1 MNKLPFYK
9 THEKFL
15 FSYNSNSRLYIF
27 IILFIFFITVKSR
40 QPYKSYYLEDFSSFL
55 VVYDD
60 RISVYP
66 YSNSNTQS
74 ERAFNFN
81 SEEQKINSEDEGKKI
96 SLGYIYTVNFKL
108 IYVIVKNYIYYG
120 YDGVIIYSVNINN
133 LNDLPAIVV
142 PYHCIYKIANSCKM
156 CDIYVCFIDSYK
168 KLSIYI
174 YSHGYGIST
183 PEVIYSKTINL
194 VDSSGMTS
202 LSKSDYV
209 SCQIMNYTSYDVLV
223 CFFENEKN
231 EIGAIT
237 LNIDTL
243 EQDNLK
249 QPIFKKISGIKDIIS
264 ITFNNKQK
272 AFICYI
278 NDYNN
283 IACIIFDLNSN
294 EFDREY
300 KYIESMTQSKNFFNI
315 DYYQSSDKFILSCY
329 SSLYE
334 FEYLILNDQ
343 MNIVDNSFNGGKYC
357 LTNLDMEPCTDNNLP
372 FISLFYDSGILKM
385 VKKCGY
391 QGDFSYTSLS
401 TSCNKDVDRE
411 ELIINNNDQT
421 ETDISTSNF
430 NKTTN
435 EVSESNAISE
445 LAERSTINKMTK
457 SSIINVVSA
466 IAKTSTINEMSKS
479 STIIEMTKSSTINAI
494 SELTETSTINE
505 MTKSSTINT
514 ISELAKTSTINEM
527 TKSSTIIEM
536 TKSSIINAISE
547 LAKTSTINEISK
559 TNAISEMTES
569 SSINAISEITQS
581 STINEMTK
589 TSTINEMTKSSSI
602 NVRTELTQSNAINEM
617 TKSSIINVRNEITES
632 SIINEMTEIN
642 TINEKTEINESE
654 KATIKNQ
661 IETNK
666 KLDFVVK
673 NLDKLVEEVK
683 NGDIYEVKGEDYL
696 VKVCPINHNQF
707 DNSMTNINFLQC
719 EKTLRDSYKLSSNDY
734 LTEIIIEIKK
744 QNSLTNRVEY
754 SIFHGKN
761 KLNLSLCDNDIIEIN
776 YNISNSSLLNLEM
789 ISKYAENGIDVLNS
803 KDRFFNDICFPY
815 SENNSDIILKDRLS
829 TIYQNF
835 SKCDD
840 NCDYDKIDLDNLIIT
855 CKCSVKNDMTIG
867 ENNEL
872 EFDTIFLD
880 LFTNSSFGVVK
891 CYSLV
896 FQSGKTDNIGFF
908 IFIILIILHI
918 PLIIHYFLNTIAP
931 INKYIIDEMKKYCYV
946 KNIKNPIKRKH
957 LKEKKNGNNSNCNFI
972 NDNLRENNDN
982 QRSKSS
988 FKTNIP
994 LISIRNKKKSNIKN
1008 KNNKSKN
1015 NLNSSKKKHIKGF
1028 KNVMIYNNNNIK
1040 RNKYHKKSTK
1050 VFLDS
1055 EPKNSSKKTK
1065 KAKTK
1070 NHVINIKEKY
1080 NNNINEKKYYLIQ
1093 INANNSINNKPPDS
1107 KIILDNYTYEE
1118 AIEFE
1123 KRRIG
1128 LIFYIILIG
1137 KFDILNIFIL
1147 KSPLELIS
1155 LRICIIMFIISCDLA
1170 LNTVFY
1176 FNDNISEKYHYNG
1189 DNLYLFTILNNFS
1202 ISLISTFV
1210 SILSVVGLK
1219 FLTNSKDQVEAL
1231 FRKEERKMR
1240 KDNNYIVSQKR
1251 RKEILVTIYEINKK
1265 LKVKIIFFFI
1275 IEMLIMLFFLYFV
1288 TAFCEVYKGTQ
1299 TSWISDSIISF
1310 ILSFIIDFIFS
1321 FLITIIYIISIRQR
1335 CKWLYNI
1342 VMFWYHL
1349 G

>member
-66 YSNSNTQS
+66 YLNSNTQS

-120 YDGVIIYSVNINN
+120 YDGVIIYSVNIDN

-479 STIIEMTKSSTINAI
+479 STIIEMTKSS
-494 SELTETSTINE
+494 
-505 MTKSSTINT
+505 
-514 ISELAKTSTINEM
+514 
-527 TKSSTIIEM
+527 
-536 TKSSIINAISE
+536 IINAISE

-602 NVRTELTQSNAINEM
+602 NVRTELIQSNAINEM
-617 TKSSIINVRNEITES
+617 TKSSIINVRTEITES

-840 NCDYDKIDLDNLIIT
+840 NCDYDKIDL
-855 CKCSVKNDMTIG
+855 
-867 ENNEL
+867 
-872 EFDTIFLD
+872 
-880 LFTNSSFGVVK
+880 
-891 CYSLV
+891 
-896 FQSGKTDNIGFF
+896 
-908 IFIILIILHI
+908 
-918 PLIIHYFLNTIAP
+918 
-931 INKYIIDEMKKYCYV
+931 
-946 KNIKNPIKRKH
+946 
-957 LKEKKNGNNSNCNFI
+957 
-972 NDNLRENNDN
+972 
-982 QRSKSS
+982 
-988 FKTNIP
+988 
-994 LISIRNKKKSNIKN
+994 
-1008 KNNKSKN
+1008 
-1015 NLNSSKKKHIKGF
+1015 
-1028 KNVMIYNNNNIK
+1028 
-1040 RNKYHKKSTK
+1040 
-1050 VFLDS
+1050 
-1055 EPKNSSKKTK
+1055 
-1065 KAKTK
+1065 
-1070 NHVINIKEKY
+1070 
-1080 NNNINEKKYYLIQ
+1080 
-1093 INANNSINNKPPDS
+1093 
-1107 KIILDNYTYEE
+1107 
-1118 AIEFE
+1118 
-1123 KRRIG
+1123 
-1128 LIFYIILIG
+1128 
-1137 KFDILNIFIL
+1137 
-1147 KSPLELIS
+1147 
-1155 LRICIIMFIISCDLA
+1155 
-1170 LNTVFY
+1170 
-1176 FNDNISEKYHYNG
+1176 
-1189 DNLYLFTILNNFS
+1189 
-1202 ISLISTFV
+1202 
-1210 SILSVVGLK
+1210 
-1219 FLTNSKDQVEAL
+1219 
-1231 FRKEERKMR
+1231 
-1240 KDNNYIVSQKR
+1240 
-1251 RKEILVTIYEINKK
+1251 
-1265 LKVKIIFFFI
+1265 
-1275 IEMLIMLFFLYFV
+1275 
-1288 TAFCEVYKGTQ
+1288 
-1299 TSWISDSIISF
+1299 
-1310 ILSFIIDFIFS
+1310 
-1321 FLITIIYIISIRQR
+1321 IIY
-1335 CKWLYNI
+1335 
-1342 VMFWYHL
+1342 
-1349 G
+1349 